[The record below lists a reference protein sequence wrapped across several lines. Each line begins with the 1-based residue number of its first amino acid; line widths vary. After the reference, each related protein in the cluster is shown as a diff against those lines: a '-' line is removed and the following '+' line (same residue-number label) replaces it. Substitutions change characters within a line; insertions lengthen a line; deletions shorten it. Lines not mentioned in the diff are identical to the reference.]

1 MLHVVGGVYRESC
14 LHPNWCEVFG
24 SAGRAVSAIA
34 RIGGQATL
42 HAHLDSLGKQ
52 VIEER
57 AALEEFGF
65 CSNEI
70 DECSSFRYDHGLSK
84 PTIHCPS
91 NSIQPIEVQE
101 ESVVRFGMIDSDA
114 IVRADFAVYDPQS
127 ATAPKHFHEN
137 GSSAEHLAVVLNNH
151 EASLLA
157 RTKHADLSETAQEIA
172 RASSAEVVIIKMG
185 ARGALVL
192 DRGEFSQVPAF
203 RTARVW
209 KLGSGD
215 NYVAHFAF
223 NWISKR
229 LSAAESALRASKA
242 TAYYCENRGFPTER
256 LLSRFDP
263 RTIQHSERYL
273 EGFRPTVYLAGP
285 FFTLAELWL
294 VEQAR
299 INLRE
304 MGLTVFS
311 PFHDVG
317 RGSADDVVEL
327 DLKAIRESDLVFA
340 IGDGM
345 DPGTVYEVGYA
356 RACGKPVVWYSENE
370 SDEDTKMMQGS
381 GCMLVNDYV
390 SAIYQALWVAAE
402 L

>member
-14 LHPNWCEVFG
+14 VHPNWCEVFG

-42 HAHLDSLGKQ
+42 HAHLDSLGRQ

-65 CSNEI
+65 CPDTI
-70 DECSSFRYDHGLSK
+70 DECSSFQYDHGLSK
-84 PTIHCPS
+84 PTIRCPS
-91 NSIQPIEVQE
+91 SSLQPLEVNE
-101 ESVVRFGMIDSDA
+101 ENVVRFGMIDSDA
-114 IVRADFAVYDPQS
+114 IVRANFAVYDPQS
-127 ATAPKHFHEN
+127 ATAPKFFHEN
-137 GSSAEHLAVVLNNH
+137 GSSAEHLAVVLNSH
-151 EASLLA
+151 EASLLTRA
-157 RTKHADLSETAQEIA
+157 KHSDLREMALEVA
-172 RASSAEVVIIKMG
+172 RASGAEVVVIKMG

-192 DRGEFSQVPAF
+192 DHGAFSQVPAF

-223 NWISKR
+223 NWISKG
-229 LSAAESALRASKA
+229 LSAAEAAFHASKA

-256 LLSRFDP
+256 LLSRFDA
-263 RTIQHSERYL
+263 RTVQPSKRYL

-285 FFTLAELWL
+285 FFTLGELWL

-299 INLRE
+299 TNLRE
-304 MGLTVFS
+304 MGLAVFS
-311 PFHDVG
+311 PYHDVG
-317 RGSADDVVEL
+317 RGSAEDVVEL
-327 DLKAIRESDLVFA
+327 DLKAIHECDLLFA

-356 RACGKPVVWYSENE
+356 RALGKPVVWYSENE
-370 SDEDTKMMQGS
+370 SAEDKKMMQGS
-381 GCMLVNDYV
+381 GCMLVDDYV
-390 SAIYQALWVAAE
+390 SAIYQALWAAAE
-402 L
+402 Q